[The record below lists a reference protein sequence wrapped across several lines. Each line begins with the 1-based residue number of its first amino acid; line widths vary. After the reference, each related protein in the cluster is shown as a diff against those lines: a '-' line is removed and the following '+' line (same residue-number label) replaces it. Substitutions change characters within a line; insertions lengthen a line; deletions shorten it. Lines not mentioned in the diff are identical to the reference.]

1 METQPRSTSQ
11 FNWMQNCLMVFTA
24 LLPFVYLA
32 KGVDPVLL
40 PRQLILSVLLI
51 LFAGGFIFKLTKGLK
66 IQSIIPILFV
76 LLSIVYWVS
85 TFQAINTVESCY
97 IALKISVFVAFFFVM
112 YIGIKEQFFTI
123 QLISLGF
130 AISGIITVGLAVR
143 DMFFLQSQGINIFSD
158 DNMYKVNATFGHKNL
173 LSAFLFLCL
182 PMLAIQLLFATKCI
196 WKLLISIG
204 LISMIVVIVLL
215 QTRAVLVAGF
225 ICLCGA
231 LFLIFKTK
239 IGSTTHRKIG
249 IGLLLGLLVLSIA
262 ASYVYWEKL
271 THITRTESFIERKHV
286 WENTWQMI
294 AENPLT
300 GVGAANWQ
308 IHFPK
313 YGMQKFYD
321 VNYTITEGLT
331 NFQRPHNDFLWVW
344 AETGSIGL
352 LVYALLFILVSW
364 FAYRLCIKEQD
375 FKTQLLYGLILLQI
389 LGFVTI
395 SLFDFPLERIEH
407 PVVIFSSIAYI
418 AAVSPSKTLHVKIPK
433 WSLLLLVLLGLYTV
447 FICNKRWQSEL
458 VLRKMY
464 KAHATG
470 DWNKLISEGKKIQT
484 AYFNMDYY
492 SIPVSWYV
500 GVGYFT
506 QNKLPLA
513 KHYFEEAYALHPYQ
527 VHVLNNYGACYEKE
541 GNQIKA
547 IELLEVA
554 HQISPTFSDGIIN
567 LSGAYYNAGRY
578 DDAFATITQFK
589 YDEQNE
595 RFKVFVLA
603 IVKKKIEQTILET
616 SKGVFRTFLTQLLT
630 DDKMILELYKQA
642 QQKHMDV
649 LSFFEQKA
657 PLKNK

>member
-1 METQPRSTSQ
+1 METQSSSTSQ
-11 FNWMQNCLMVFTA
+11 FNWLQNCLLVFTA
-24 LLPFVYLA
+24 MLPFVYSA

-51 LFAGGFIFKLTKGLK
+51 LFAGGFIFKLTKALS

-85 TFQAINTVESCY
+85 TFQAINTVESYY
-97 IALKISVFVAFFFVM
+97 IALKISLFVAYFFVI

-123 QLISLGF
+123 QLISRGI
-130 AISGIITVGLAVR
+130 AISGMFTVGLAIR
-143 DMFFLQSQGINIFSD
+143 DMVFLQSQGVNIFMD
-158 DNMYKVNATFGHKNL
+158 NNMYKVNATFGHKNL

-182 PMLAIQLLFATKCI
+182 PMLAMQLLFTTKRI

-204 LISMIVVIVLL
+204 LITMIAVIVLL

-225 ICLCGA
+225 ICLCCT

-239 IGSTTHRKIG
+239 IGSTTQRKIG
-249 IGLLLGLLVLSIA
+249 TGLLLGFIVLSIA
-262 ASYVYWEKL
+262 VAYVYREKL

-294 AENPLT
+294 AENPSM

-344 AETGSIGL
+344 AETGSLGL
-352 LVYALLFILVSW
+352 LVYALLFILGCW
-364 FAYRLCIKEQD
+364 FAYKLCIKEHD

-389 LGFVTI
+389 LGFVCI
-395 SLFDFPLERIEH
+395 SLVDFPLERIEH

-418 AAVSPSKTLHVKIPK
+418 AAVSPSKTLNVKTPK

-458 VLRKMY
+458 LLRKMY
-464 KAHATG
+464 KAHAVG

-492 SIPVSWYV
+492 SIPVSWYI
-500 GVGYFT
+500 GVGYFM
-506 QNKLPLA
+506 QNKLPMA
-513 KHYFEEAYALHPYQ
+513 KHYFEEAYGLHPYQ

-547 IELLEVA
+547 IELLETA

-567 LSGAYYNAGRY
+567 LSGAYYNAGRF
-578 DDAFATITQFK
+578 DDAYATITQFK

-603 IVKKKIEQTILET
+603 IVKKKIESLIIQNPHTP
-616 SKGVFRTFLTQLLT
+616 FATFMRQLLS
-630 DDKMILELYKQA
+630 DDIALLYYIKEA
-642 QQKHMDV
+642 QVQQLVLVDYLQKESV
-649 LSFFEQKA
+649 KSYR
-657 PLKNK
+657 